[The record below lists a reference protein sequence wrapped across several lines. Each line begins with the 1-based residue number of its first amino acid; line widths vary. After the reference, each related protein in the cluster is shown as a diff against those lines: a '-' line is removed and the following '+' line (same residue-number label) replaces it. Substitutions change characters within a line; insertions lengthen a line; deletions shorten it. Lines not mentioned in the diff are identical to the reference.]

1 MNRRHESP
9 RVYARCKGGSMIL
22 TYTVAYLMSYLLA
35 SLHLY
40 TASAAVLMA
49 ESMVLYCY
57 ERKKTGHIVSAAGLY
72 SLSLVGGEGIS
83 CMKLSYL
90 QTDWENM
97 TWLCFF
103 VAYMAFRLG
112 IFLDESGYLKHI
124 FNGNGRKRTKEGRI
138 FSRKRFLVMNCLLA
152 TAAWICFCL
161 EAAILGFIPL
171 MVRGVPH
178 AYSAFHISGVHYLTV
193 SCVLCPALSVIWY
206 MGDIEHKA
214 AETAAA
220 AAAGISGFLIPIL
233 CVSRFQ
239 LVFALMLAVSVWAV
253 IKERRSRIERKTLAV
268 MAALCLL
275 ALVPAYIVLT
285 RARSHDA
292 QYLMSVFEMKKD
304 YPVVLSQ
311 FYIYIANNFDNF
323 NCMVKNLTEH
333 TFGRRQLF
341 PLWALTGLKFVF
353 PQLTIY
359 EYFIT
364 KKELT
369 TLTLFYDTYYDC
381 GIVGVAVFALVL
393 GIVAN
398 RLEKRAFQ
406 KGDARSIMLYGQFAI
421 YMALAFFTT
430 WFSNPT
436 TWFYIAVTFAVCA
449 FALKKG
455 PLSDAGEDLG
465 SSETR

>member
-1 MNRRHESP
+1 
-9 RVYARCKGGSMIL
+9 MIL
-22 TYTVAYLMSYLLA
+22 TYIGSYLMSYLLA
-35 SLHLY
+35 SFHLY

-49 ESMVLYCY
+49 QAIVLYSY

-72 SLSLVGGEGIS
+72 SLSIVGGEGIS

-103 VAYMAFRLG
+103 VAYIAFRFG
-112 IFLDESGYLKHI
+112 IFLDENGHLNHI
-124 FNGNGRKRTKEGRI
+124 LGDSGRKKTKAGRR
-138 FSRKRFLVMNCLLA
+138 FSRKRFLIMNCLLA
-152 TAAWICFCL
+152 AAAWISFCF
-161 EAAILGFIPL
+161 EAVVLGFIPL
-171 MVRGVPH
+171 MVRGIPH

-206 MGDIEHKA
+206 MKDAEHKTF
-214 AETAAA
+214 ETAAA
-220 AAAGISGFLIPIL
+220 VTAGISGFLIPIL

-239 LVFALMLAVSVWAV
+239 LVFALMLAVFVWAV
-253 IKERRSRIERKTLAV
+253 IKEGRSRIERKTIGV
-268 MAALCLL
+268 MAVLCLL
-275 ALVPAYIVLT
+275 ALIPAYIVLT

-292 QYLMSVFEMKKD
+292 QYLMSIFEMKKE
-304 YPVVLSQ
+304 YPVVFSQ

-353 PQLTIY
+353 PQLAIY
-359 EYFIT
+359 EYFLT

-381 GIVGVAVFALVL
+381 GIVGVAVFALAL
-393 GIVAN
+393 GIIAN
-398 RLEKRAFQ
+398 RLEKRAYQ

-449 FALKKG
+449 FALKKDPSSG
-455 PLSDAGEDLG
+455 AGEDLG